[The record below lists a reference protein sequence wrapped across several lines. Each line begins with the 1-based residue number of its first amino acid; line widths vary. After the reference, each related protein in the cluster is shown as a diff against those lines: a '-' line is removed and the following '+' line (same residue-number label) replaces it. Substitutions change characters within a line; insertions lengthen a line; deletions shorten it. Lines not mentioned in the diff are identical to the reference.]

1 MDAKYLLPCW
11 GHFLGEDITLL
22 PISFLYIWP
31 LPLLWFVDEKMTFLK
46 IVLSTYISRDPWI
59 LYFQYKLFSKLH
71 NRMTTCLWEIFS
83 CMFYKNRK
91 SLKWTWF
98 KIPHPIQSYSCY
110 YRWHVYISQGVQ
122 WMDWLRY
129 IRLYCRKSTPEF
141 QWLNTTVYCL
151 FVWLVP
157 HTSHS

>member
-1 MDAKYLLPCW
+1 MLRSLFRGGHNIVTYFFSLLYIYD
-11 GHFLGEDITLL
+11 HFLYSGLL
-22 PISFLYIWP
+22 MKKI
-31 LPLLWFVDEKMTFLK
+31 TFLK
-46 IVLSTYISRDPWI
+46 IVLSMYISRDPWI
-59 LYFQYKLFSKLH
+59 LYFQYKPFSNLH

-91 SLKWTWF
+91 SLKWTGF
-98 KIPHPIQSYSCY
+98 KILHPIQSYSRY

-122 WMDWLRY
+122 WMVWLRS
-129 IRLYCRKSTPEF
+129 IRLYCRKSTLEF

-151 FVWLVP
+151 IVWLVP